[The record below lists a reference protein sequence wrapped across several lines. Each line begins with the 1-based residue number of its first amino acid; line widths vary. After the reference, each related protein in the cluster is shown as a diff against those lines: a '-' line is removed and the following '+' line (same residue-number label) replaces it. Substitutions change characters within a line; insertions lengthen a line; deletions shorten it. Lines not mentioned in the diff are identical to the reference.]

1 MESAITGLSLSS
13 QNAALNGGNL
23 VALYSEIDERLFPL
37 TYPVRTAM
45 HREPKASAPPDLVK
59 PGTGPP

>member
-1 MESAITGLSLSS
+1 M
-13 QNAALNGGNL
+13 LNGGNL